1 MSKKYN
7 LRQLVS
13 IEIYDSCINTGY
25 TYVPSKV
32 EKSFFGKNKY
42 RPEGFVT
49 NFGMNNP
56 FLPSLFYTFEE
67 IKSPY
72 NFIKDNNV
80 YSYPS
85 IELKFS
91 NGEKVRKFFQIY
103 DDAKKFRKKIL
114 KYSIEKDVDDILFV
128 L

>member
-42 RPEGFVT
+42 SPEGFVT
-49 NFGMNNP
+49 NFGIKNQ
-56 FLPSLFYTFEE
+56 FIPSLFYTFEE

-85 IELKFS
+85 VELKFS
-91 NGEKVRKFFQIY
+91 NGENVRKFFQIY